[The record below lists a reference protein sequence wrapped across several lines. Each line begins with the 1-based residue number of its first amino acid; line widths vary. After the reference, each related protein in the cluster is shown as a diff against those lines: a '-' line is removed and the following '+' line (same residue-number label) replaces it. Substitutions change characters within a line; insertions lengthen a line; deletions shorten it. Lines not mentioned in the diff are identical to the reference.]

1 MMKVGLNVLSK
12 QWENAVNKVIQRTRI
27 SNIILNFGKK
37 AKMNTTNL
45 TSQKYIYKTISL
57 FSLTT
62 D

>member
-1 MMKVGLNVLSK
+1 MMKVRLNVLSK

-27 SNIILNFGKK
+27 SNIIPNFGKK

-45 TSQKYIYKTISL
+45 TSQKYIYKNISL

>member
-1 MMKVGLNVLSK
+1 MMKVRLNVLSK